1 MGIDMKENKGEGLDL
16 PRELANVVTP
26 SMRQGL
32 MIVNDSKEA
41 EEVVRFFT
49 AMIVGKDPYRIGDWR
64 SEYVAVSGEELQE
77 ELKLLVMPLINEL
90 PIMRAVVLPDRQEH
104 PAILRK
110 IYIISLVPP
119 TGFIVF
125 SQPSIALLVNDN
137 GKLYFG
143 YKGINVDGGNKL
155 VITIK
160 SRIANHITVPFTPA
174 IVRFV
179 FIGDVVE
186 AVIDESDHVKGL

>member
-1 MGIDMKENKGEGLDL
+1 MGVDMKENRGKGLDL

-64 SEYVAVSGEELQE
+64 NEYITVSGEELQE

>member
-1 MGIDMKENKGEGLDL
+1 
-16 PRELANVVTP
+16 
-26 SMRQGL
+26 
-32 MIVNDSKEA
+32 
-41 EEVVRFFT
+41 
-49 AMIVGKDPYRIGDWR
+49 
-64 SEYVAVSGEELQE
+64 
-77 ELKLLVMPLINEL
+77 MPLINEL

-174 IVRFV
+174 IARFV